1 MDEKRSECYE
11 SLNKLF
17 EKYKDNSYIQ
27 QRIYNHVVMY
37 LPNTIDDEFKNYE
50 KRQNLNVSLTQ
61 EQQIFIQI
69 FLSKNNYYYLNSNN
83 FFYKYDGTNYFII
96 KEDEIIH
103 KLLSTITNERLLL
116 QWKHKTKIN
125 ILKQI
130 KDRHLFTSIPE
141 TDTIQNVLNSLS
153 PLIFSTKNAAKY
165 FLTIIGD
172 NILKKNTN
180 LIFLVNSQLKQF
192 LNELSDTAIICVNHT
207 NVMGNFMTKYHENHL
222 YENCRL
228 IKINTNFSND
238 YWRDMLKKI
247 GLNLL
252 CVSVYYSK
260 RYENSDKF
268 IERKADE
275 DLKTYTYYLKN
286 NNQENIVNEFCD
298 QFIIDSDIQDKLEWK
313 NIHFIWKQFL
323 SDQNFPNIMYT
334 NNLKNILK
342 SKYTYDENNDLFY
355 GITSKYLPI
364 YKEFINFWNSTI
376 KITTDLSNNS
386 FYNELEIDELCFL
399 FKIRTKQNI
408 SEEVVFKILT
418 HFFPHIEIID
428 NKFILNVTSSMWN
441 KISDI
446 TGSFHFIK
454 DKIQNNS
461 NNSALIS
468 LDDMYDHYKHCCL
481 HNSICLIVSKRYF
494 ENYIYYKLSDFIIYD
509 KFIKN
514 DWIYS

>member
-355 GITSKYLPI
+355 
-364 YKEFINFWNSTI
+364 
-376 KITTDLSNNS
+376 
-386 FYNELEIDELCFL
+386 
-399 FKIRTKQNI
+399 
-408 SEEVVFKILT
+408 
-418 HFFPHIEIID
+418 
-428 NKFILNVTSSMWN
+428 
-441 KISDI
+441 
-446 TGSFHFIK
+446 
-454 DKIQNNS
+454 
-461 NNSALIS
+461 
-468 LDDMYDHYKHCCL
+468 
-481 HNSICLIVSKRYF
+481 
-494 ENYIYYKLSDFIIYD
+494 
-509 KFIKN
+509 
-514 DWIYS
+514 